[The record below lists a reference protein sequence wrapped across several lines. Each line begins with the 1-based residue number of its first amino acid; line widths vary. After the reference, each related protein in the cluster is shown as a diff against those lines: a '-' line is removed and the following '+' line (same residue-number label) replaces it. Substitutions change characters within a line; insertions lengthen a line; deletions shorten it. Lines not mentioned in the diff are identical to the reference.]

1 MYTEFDGFSV
11 KKIVNGGLQN
21 NSYIVKIGSQ
31 CIVIDPA
38 SKIVKAEVEKDCL
51 QVLAVLLTHGH
62 FDHIKGVSPF
72 MDEQVPVYIHKS
84 DNPKCTGEVML
95 DWLKRFRI
103 EPFSCSN
110 FAEDGEVLNFDDLQ
124 VKVIHTPGHSSGGV
138 SYVIKNVVFSGDTLF
153 LCSYGRYDFEDSSFN
168 DLKNSIVVKLFGL
181 NGDYVVYPGHGD
193 STTMDYERE
202 GNMILW
208 S

>member
-21 NSYIVKIGSQ
+21 NSYVVKIGTK
-31 CIVIDPA
+31 CIIIDPA
-38 SKIVKAEVEKDCL
+38 SKIVKAEVDVEGL
-51 QVLAVLLTHGH
+51 QVMAVLLTHGH

-72 MDEQVPVYIHKS
+72 MQENVPVYIHKN
-84 DNPKCTGEVML
+84 DNPKCTGESMA

-110 FAEDGEVLNFDDLQ
+110 FVNDGDILNFDGLE

-138 SYVIKNVVFSGDTLF
+138 CYVIKNIVFSGDTIF
-153 LCSYGRYDFEDSSFN
+153 LDSYGRYDFEDSSFS
-168 DLKNSIVVKLFGL
+168 DLKNSIMDKLFKL
-181 NGDYVVYPGHGD
+181 DGDYVVYPGHGD

-202 GNMILW
+202 RNMIIW

>member
-38 SKIVKAEVEKDCL
+38 SKIVKAEVEKDGL

-110 FAEDGEVLNFDDLQ
+110 FVEDGDILSFNDLQ

-153 LCSYGRYDFEDSSFN
+153 LGSYGRYDFEDSSFN

>member
-110 FAEDGEVLNFDDLQ
+110 FVEDGDILSFNDLQ

-153 LCSYGRYDFEDSSFN
+153 LGSYGRYDFEDSSFT
-168 DLKNSIVVKLFGL
+168 DLKNSIIVKLFGL

>member
-72 MDEQVPVYIHKS
+72 MDEQVPIYIHKS

-110 FAEDGEVLNFDDLQ
+110 FVEDGDILSFNDLQ

-153 LCSYGRYDFEDSSFN
+153 LGSYGRYDFEDSSFT
-168 DLKNSIVVKLFGL
+168 DLKNSIIVKLFGL

>member
-21 NSYIVKIGSQ
+21 NSYIVKNGSK

-38 SKIVKAEVEKDCL
+38 SKIVKAEVEKDGL

-62 FDHIKGVSPF
+62 FDHIKGVSLF
-72 MDEQVPVYIHKS
+72 MDEHVPVYIHKL

-103 EPFSCSN
+103 EHFSCSN
-110 FAEDGEVLNFDDLQ
+110 FVDDGDVLNFDDLQ
-124 VKVIHTPGHSSGGV
+124 FKVIHTPGHSSGGV
-138 SYVIKNVVFSGDTLF
+138 CYVIKNVVFSGDTLF
-153 LCSYGRYDFEDSSFN
+153 LSSYGRYDFEDSSFN
-168 DLKNSIVVKLFGL
+168 DLKNSIIVKLFGL